1 MSYKNIIEFIVIII
15 GVILSAFFS
24 SSETA
29 ITGTSKIKIRQL
41 EKKKVKNAKILNKL
55 TDDIQTMITT
65 ILVGNNIVNIVT
77 TTVATIFF
85 TDLYGAKGAVISTI
99 TMTLLILIFGEITP
113 KTIAQKKNIPISLY
127 VSRTIYI
134 LTKILKPLVVILSY
148 ITSGIIRLFIYED
161 SSEEIVTEEDLKEIV
176 GVGEEEGVINNE
188 ESEIINNVFDFKDSD
203 VADIM
208 TPRTNVEAISV
219 DCSKEELEEFLKSTN
234 HSRIPVYKENIDN
247 IIGILHVKDLVNK
260 LLENRKIDLKK
271 SIRPTYYVYEYM
283 SIIDLFKQMQAK
295 NVSLSIVIDEYG
307 GTSGIVSVEDILE
320 ELVGE
325 IDDEYDTNSDMI
337 YKIDRQTFIV
347 DPTMHIDEV
356 NDYFDINLKE
366 QKSDSIGGFV
376 IDNIDRLPK
385 DGDKIVIDDIEF
397 RIEKVE
403 RYRIVTL
410 KLKFLKKT
418 FN

>member
-41 EKKKVKNAKILNKL
+41 EKKKVKNAKILNKI

-85 TDLYGAKGAVISTI
+85 TDIYGAKGAVISTI

-127 VSRTIYI
+127 VSRSIYI
-134 LTKILKPLVVILSY
+134 LTKILKPLVVVLSY
-148 ITSGIIRLFIYED
+148 ITSGIIKLFIYED
-161 SSEEIVTEEDLKEIV
+161 TSDELVTEEDLKEIV

-219 DCSKEELEEFLKSTN
+219 DCSKEELEEFLKSSN

-260 LLENRKIDLKK
+260 LLENRNIDIKK

-283 SIIDLFKQMQAK
+283 SIIDLFKQMQSR
-295 NVSLSIVIDEYG
+295 NISLSIVIDEYG

-337 YKIDRQTFIV
+337 YKIDRHTFIV

-385 DGDKIVIDDIEF
+385 DGDMIVIDDIEF

-418 FN
+418 FD